1 MDHPESSS
9 DLDLAPS
16 GSMQKNH
23 EKVSPSIA
31 FLWTQSV
38 LYSTEL
44 VLSEDFFVPKCSV
57 FFKIQTKID

>member
-16 GSMQKNH
+16 GSMQENH
-23 EKVSPSIA
+23 EKVIPSIA

-44 VLSEDFFVPKCSV
+44 VLSEDYC
-57 FFKIQTKID
+57 TKMFSIL